1 MKNSKKCQNNNA
13 NSMNEAQLESVQG
26 GVGIPAGWTP
36 GDGARTPMTLE
47 ENNWALYGARNKI
60 QPRGGKE
67 IQPRKG
73 IQPR

>member
-1 MKNSKKCQNNNA
+1 MKESKKAKNNNA

-26 GVGIPAGWTP
+26 GVGMPAGWNP

-47 ENNWALYGARNKI
+47 ERDDWALYGARNKI

-67 IQPRKG
+67 IQPR
-73 IQPR
+73 